1 MKLKVYCVFY
11 FKDEVNTMIAREI
24 KPGIQLIASVHWERR
39 LFDSLIPLPEGT
51 SYNAY
56 LVKGSEAIALID
68 ATDPEL
74 RGDLISQ
81 LEGVEKID
89 FIVSNHTE
97 QDHSGV
103 IPELLAKYP
112 SAQILCSS
120 KAQELLSTHLGL
132 PQESFRVVKDGE
144 TVSLGDK
151 TLQFVY
157 TPWVH
162 WPETMSTYVP
172 ESKILFSCDF
182 FGSHLATSDIFVTNK
197 AETFKAAKRYFAE
210 IMMPFRAAISNNLK
224 KIEQL
229 DFDMIGPSH
238 GPVHND
244 PGFIIDAYRNWIS
257 PKVANEVCLPY
268 VTMHGSTKLMVD
280 HLVDALVKRGVKVH
294 VFDLNET
301 DIGDLAMSLVD
312 AATLIAAAPTVHVN
326 AHPKMVYAAH
336 IANMVRPKVK
346 YAAIIGS
353 YGWATKQ
360 VEQIAGLIPNIK
372 AQILGTV
379 MQKGLP
385 TAETLAQ
392 LDALADSVAKAH
404 AEDPDVVA

>member
-244 PGFIIDAYRNWIS
+244 TRFIIDAYRNWIS

-268 VTMHGSTKLMVD
+268 ITMHGSTKLMVD

-326 AHPKMVYAAH
+326 AHPKMVYAAY